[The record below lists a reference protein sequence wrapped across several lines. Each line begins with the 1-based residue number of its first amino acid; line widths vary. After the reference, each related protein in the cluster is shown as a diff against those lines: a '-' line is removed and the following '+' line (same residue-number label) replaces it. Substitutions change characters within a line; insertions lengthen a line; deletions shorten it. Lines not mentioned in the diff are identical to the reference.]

1 MAKCYNCERLLCS
14 HKYGIANQY
23 EGECSNYLPHYIDED
38 IPIGSAEDDK
48 WVNLAEELIDV
59 FDEESEEEN
68 EASN

>member
-23 EGECSNYLPHYIDED
+23 EGECIDYVPHYIDED
-38 IPIGSAEDDK
+38 IPIESAEDGK
-48 WVNLAEELIDV
+48 WVNLAEELKDV
-59 FDEESEEEN
+59 FEEEGAEDN